1 MSLVIWRPNV
11 FRPSVIARNDAAP
24 QSTKIQILTFVVFGQ
39 IPDLDLA
46 LVLVVVAAELDA
58 GGQLGAGL
66 ESGPGWLAQVATGCH
81 SSF

>member
-66 ESGPGWLAQVATGCH
+66 ESGPIFLPNLSIFCLL
-81 SSF
+81 